1 MLCLIY
7 DGIKEFP
14 VYKLVQSRYMDGFWI
29 GSGDPGLF
37 YYSFEDK
44 ALHSVENLPAQ
55 PTEIHGIYEEN
66 DSVLYVVTAGS
77 GFHKLILEKQA
88 GTIRFQVA
96 EKLSFF
102 SRSARNYD
110 VLSNVARRGFYFVAW
125 QSGRKDSYGLIS
137 GLKNIKVISLKEM
150 LHKSVD
156 DVLSLYRTKR
166 RVVICRDNIRIGMF
180 EF

>member
-1 MLCLIY
+1 MRMRRFLAVTVYSPEGKQNVVSYIRWN
-7 DGIKEFP
+7 KEFP

-88 GTIRFQVA
+88 GTIRFKSQKSYHFFTVS
-96 EKLSFF
+96 EKLRCSIQCCPKGILFCGL
-102 SRSARNYD
+102 A
-110 VLSNVARRGFYFVAW
+110 V
-125 QSGRKDSYGLIS
+125 GRKDSYGLIS
-137 GLKNIKVISLKEM
+137 GLKNIK
-150 LHKSVD
+150 
-156 DVLSLYRTKR
+156 
-166 RVVICRDNIRIGMF
+166 
-180 EF
+180 

>member
-1 MLCLIY
+1 
-7 DGIKEFP
+7 
-14 VYKLVQSRYMDGFWI
+14 MDGFWI

-88 GTIRFQVA
+88 GTIRFKSQ
-96 EKLSFF
+96 KSYHFF
-102 SRSARNYD
+102 SRSAGNYD
-110 VLSNVARRGFYFVAW
+110 VLSNAARGGFYFVAW
-125 QSGRKDSYGLIS
+125 QSG
-137 GLKNIKVISLKEM
+137 E
-150 LHKSVD
+150 
-156 DVLSLYRTKR
+156 RTR
-166 RVVICRDNIRIGMF
+166 TV
-180 EF
+180 

>member
-1 MLCLIY
+1 
-7 DGIKEFP
+7 
-14 VYKLVQSRYMDGFWI
+14 MDGFWI

-88 GTIRFQVA
+88 GTI
-96 EKLSFF
+96 
-102 SRSARNYD
+102 
-110 VLSNVARRGFYFVAW
+110 LSNVARRGFYFVAW
-125 QSGRKDSYGLIS
+125 QSG
-137 GLKNIKVISLKEM
+137 E
-150 LHKSVD
+150 
-156 DVLSLYRTKR
+156 RTR
-166 RVVICRDNIRIGMF
+166 TV
-180 EF
+180 